1 MIQSAYVLDW
11 KGEPYKRK
19 LLRELQRAT
28 RQGAER
34 VQRNA
39 ISVQLNTSGKAAT
52 SKAGLNKGT
61 AEQRKRR
68 ESKISG
74 IKAVNGMLIGGTFS
88 YRKYGTQQNYYNR
101 GKGAKQRNTI
111 TVDRIYW
118 YGEPLHRWVQSSQ
131 PGSPPHKQTGTL
143 QRSIAVEMESH
154 GMKAKIG
161 PSQRLIY
168 GRIQELGGRGLIRL
182 PPRPYMRPALLAES
196 QRVLFGFQLAVA
208 RASQ

>member
-1 MIQSAYVLDW
+1 MIQGAYVLDW

-39 ISVQLNTSGKAAT
+39 KQVQLNTSGKTAT
-52 SKAGLNKGT
+52 TKAGLNRGSVSARWERRTGGLDEKIRGLSPVNHKRLKGV
-61 AEQRKRR
+61 
-68 ESKISG
+68 SG
-74 IKAVNGMLIGGTFS
+74 TH
-88 YRKYGTQQNYYNR
+88 QNIN
-101 GKGAKQRNTI
+101 
-111 TVDRIYW
+111 RIYW
-118 YGEPLHRWVQSSQ
+118 YGEPLHRWVQSSP

-182 PPRPYMRPALLAES
+182 PPRPYMRPALLDES

>member
-1 MIQSAYVLDW
+1 MIQATYVLDW

-39 ISVQLNTSGKAAT
+39 KEVQLNTSGYSET
-52 SKAGLNKGT
+52 TKAGLNKKKIAARMAMKSSIAGLKT
-61 AEQRKRR
+61 VTSKRT
-68 ESKISG
+68 G
-74 IKAVNGMLIGGTFS
+74 ATLTFGGS
-88 YRKYGTQQNYYNR
+88 Y
-101 GKGAKQRNTI
+101 KGL
-111 TVDRIYW
+111 DRIYW
-118 YGEPLHRWVQSSQ
+118 NADVKRWVQSSP
-131 PGSPPHKQTGTL
+131 PGSPPHKQRGTL
-143 QRSIAVEMESH
+143 QRLIAVEMESH